1 MINGIG
7 ISIGGTRRRFN
18 PATFVGAKGA
28 WADFSDSSR
37 LWQDSAGT
45 VPATGAT
52 DPVGLVQFQ
61 GPVQPVTAA
70 QSSDALRP
78 TRAAGGLAFDGT
90 SQFMEFGANFRDIL
104 SDAPGVSLL
113 LGFNLTSL
121 TAVNTLVRI
130 SSNTA
135 TFTRFLFFVGTDGAL
150 RLTFRRNDGDLAP
163 MLLGTPG
170 SVVTGVD
177 YVAEAYIDFAN
188 GGAGAVQTVLN
199 GVTVETAA
207 LAGTGNT
214 SATTSPRGRLGAN
227 IADTPAFFLTGRL
240 RSRFLFKNA
249 WTAAADRASARAW
262 VAAGS

>member
-78 TRAAGGLAFDGT
+78 TRAAGGLAFNGT
-90 SQFMEFGANFRDIL
+90 SQFMEFGANFRNIL

-135 TFTRFLFFVGTDGAL
+135 TFTRFLLFVNTDGSL
-150 RLTFRRNDGDLAP
+150 RLTCRRADGDIGTVLV
-163 MLLGTPG
+163 GTPG

-188 GGAGAVQTVLN
+188 GGAGAIQTVLN

-227 IADTPAFFLTGRL
+227 LADTPALFQTGRL

>member
-7 ISIGGTRRRFN
+7 ISIVGRRGRFN

-121 TAVNTLVRI
+121 INVNTLVRI

-135 TFTRFLFFVGTDGAL
+135 TFTRFLLFVNTDGSL
-150 RLTFRRNDGDLAP
+150 RLTCSRADGDIATVLV
-163 MLLGTPG
+163 GTPG

-188 GGAGAVQTVLN
+188 GGAAAVQTVLN
-199 GVTVETAA
+199 EVTVETAA
-207 LAGTGNT
+207 LEGTGNT

>member
-7 ISIGGTRRRFN
+7 ISIVGRRGRFN

-121 TAVNTLVRI
+121 INVNTLVRI
-130 SSNTA
+130 STQQA
-135 TFTRFLFFVGTDGAL
+135 PFTRFLFFVGSDGSL
-150 RLTFRRNDGDLAP
+150 RLTFRRVDGDIAP

-188 GGAGAVQTVLN
+188 GGAGAIQTVLN

-262 VAAGS
+262 VADGS

>member
-78 TRAAGGLAFDGT
+78 TRAAGGLAFNGT

-121 TAVNTLVRI
+121 INVNTLVRI
-130 SSNTA
+130 ST
-135 TFTRFLFFVGTDGAL
+135 T
-150 RLTFRRNDGDLAP
+150 
-163 MLLGTPG
+163 
-170 SVVTGVD
+170 
-177 YVAEAYIDFAN
+177 
-188 GGAGAVQTVLN
+188 AGAVYSLFVFCKL
-199 GVTVETAA
+199 GWFIAPHIP
-207 LAGTGNT
+207 
-214 SATTSPRGRLGAN
+214 PR
-227 IADTPAFFLTGRL
+227 
-240 RSRFLFKNA
+240 
-249 WTAAADRASARAW
+249 
-262 VAAGS
+262 